1 MSDHQLSGEE
11 LIEALSALTPEQRK
25 MPVDIEGCDCSGPAF
40 GVEVEG
46 DGTIWITRGVEVWN
60 EELSETVWREREKP

>member
-1 MSDHQLSGEE
+1 MSGHQLSGDD
-11 LIEALSALTPEQRK
+11 LIEALSALTPEQRA

-60 EELSETVWREREKP
+60 EELQEIIWQAKP